1 MKKNIMLLG
10 IALVISGCASTP
22 VIDSRGGS
30 GNIEH
35 VAERQHDDLYTCMAI
50 ADTNTNEFIEI
61 SKKGVN
67 WVLRPKT
74 LWLMPKLT
82 DTKKEIIT
90 NCMAGRGHQIL
101 TWK

>member
-1 MKKNIMLLG
+1 MNRAIIIIFLLSL
-10 IALVISGCASTP
+10 AGCATTP

-35 VAERQHDDLYTCMAI
+35 NAERQHDDLYTCMAI
-50 ADTNTNEFIEI
+50 AETQTNDFLEI

-67 WVLRPKT
+67 WIIRPKT

-82 DTKKEIIT
+82 DSKKEIIG
-90 NCMAGRGHQIL
+90 NCMQGRGHQIL
-101 TWK
+101 LWK